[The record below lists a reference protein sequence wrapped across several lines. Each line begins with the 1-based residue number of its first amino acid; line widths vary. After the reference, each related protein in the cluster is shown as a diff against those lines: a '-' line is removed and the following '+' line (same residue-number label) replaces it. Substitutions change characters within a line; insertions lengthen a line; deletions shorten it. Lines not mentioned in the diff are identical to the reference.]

1 MTKISVVGVGNVGS
15 CIAFL
20 LAQKNICD
28 ELVLVD
34 IRTEWAVGQAYDIGQ
49 SEAFAND
56 CNVHAGNLEAIA
68 GSDLVMI
75 SAGKARTPD
84 IKTRRD
90 LAFTNGAIMHAIC
103 PIVGKTCPDAVVVT
117 LTNPMDAMN
126 YLVWC
131 LTGLP
136 RERIV
141 GTGGM
146 LDTCR
151 ARWILGDGI
160 PTTVD
165 ITLLG
170 EHGDGQTPV
179 FSRARKNGTPLL
191 LTAEAKHELC
201 ERLRL
206 SSMEVVKRKEATVF
220 APATHTVSM
229 IEAIL
234 QDRNVTMPCSAVL
247 QGEYGLEGLSIG
259 VPVVLGRGGIQ
270 KILEWDL
277 DAFERDR
284 FYNGARAVQ
293 ELCAHVLSA
302 SVASPVIQ

>member
-20 LAQKNICD
+20 LAQKNVCD
-28 ELVLVD
+28 ELVLID
-34 IRTEWAVGQAYDIGQ
+34 IRTEWAIGQAYDTAQ
-49 SEAFAND
+49 SVAFTND
-56 CNVHAGNLEAIA
+56 CLVRAGSLDEIC

-90 LAFTNGAIMHAIC
+90 LAFTNGAILHEIC
-103 PIVGKTCPDAVVVT
+103 PAIGETCPDAVVVT

-126 YLVWC
+126 YLVWR

-151 ARWILGDGI
+151 ARWMLGDGT
-160 PTTVD
+160 PTSVD

-179 FSRARKNGTPLL
+179 FSRARIAGSPLL
-191 LTAEAKHELC
+191 LTAEAKYDLC

-234 QDRNVTMPCSAVL
+234 QNQQVTMPCSAVL

-259 VPVVLGRGGIQ
+259 VPVVLGSGGIQ
-270 KILEWDL
+270 KILEWEL

-284 FYNGARAVQ
+284 FYSGARAVQ
-293 ELCAHVLSA
+293 ELCAQVLSVSA
-302 SVASPVIQ
+302 TAPVIQ